1 MISPGYA
8 WQKLVIM
15 WSKVLA
21 GLLVVNIVIL
31 AIWLALTESGSN
43 GGGEVG
49 KEGCLHVKQVI
60 FQLNLS
66 FFLFAILSQGTRLE
80 FEAGQLICVGGCQL
94 APELPE
100 LLCTWGEIEV
110 PASSRVK
117 TVLLSS
123 YRCPISFSRPCMGE
137 FLSPVTFPLALSSS
151 WRKSTWLL
159 VMMTK
164 AFSSRPL
171 H

>member
-1 MISPGYA
+1 
-8 WQKLVIM
+8 M

-100 LLCTWGEIEV
+100 LHCTWGELEV
-110 PASSRVK
+110 PASSQLKQCR
-117 TVLLSS
+117 TLS
-123 YRCPISFSRPCMGE
+123 
-137 FLSPVTFPLALSSS
+137 
-151 WRKSTWLL
+151 
-159 VMMTK
+159 
-164 AFSSRPL
+164 
-171 H
+171 

>member
-1 MISPGYA
+1 
-8 WQKLVIM
+8 M

-100 LLCTWGEIEV
+100 PLCTWGELEV
-110 PASSRVK
+110 PASSRVE
-117 TVLLSS
+117 TMLYFCLTGV
-123 YRCPISFSRPCMGE
+123 
-137 FLSPVTFPLALSSS
+137 
-151 WRKSTWLL
+151 
-159 VMMTK
+159 
-164 AFSSRPL
+164 
-171 H
+171 